1 MNLYPYAERSV
12 LNPYTVKS
20 IVTAIVIVFGL
31 GMSSGVEAKKY
42 NHNPNNKSNKVTVVK
57 APAKKTPT
65 KVVVVNK
72 RSAPSHKHYH
82 RNSLPKIATFAVIS
96 GVSYAIVDNFYYK
109 RQGDS
114 YIHVDNPRR

>member
-1 MNLYPYAERSV
+1 MNLHPYAKKGG
-12 LNPYTVKS
+12 LNPHTVKS
-20 IVTAIVIVFGL
+20 IVTAFVIVCGL
-31 GMSSGVEAKKY
+31 GMSSGVEAKKH

-57 APAKKTPT
+57 APAKKSPT

-72 RSAPSHKHYH
+72 KPAPSHKHYQ